1 MIPTREQFKEFI
13 AAIRRAQEKEEKV
26 NEAFKLIWDD
36 DQGQYPP
43 FYISPLWTVVYDA
56 FNMMFGIEDIEGV
69 GNELPWWL
77 DEAPTNEARYWIDEK
92 EYNISDIDAFYD
104 YLVEKAKESD
114 DAEEIILRDLHD
126 FEETE
131 RKRNN
136 ETE

>member
-13 AAIRRAQEKEEKV
+13 TAIRRAQEKEEKV

-36 DQGQYPP
+36 EQEQYPP

-56 FNMMFGIEDIEGV
+56 FNMMFGVEDIEGV
-69 GNELPWWL
+69 GNELSWWL

-114 DAEEIILRDLHD
+114 DKSDDKTEESL
-126 FEETE
+126 
-131 RKRNN
+131 
-136 ETE
+136 